1 MAAIAITIAALTA
14 GTVGVASA
22 HDAAGKGAAKAT
34 AIAELVKAG
43 TITQA
48 QADAIAKKFDEM
60 KAAKGANHAADKAA
74 RDAHHAAVKALV
86 ASTLGIDGAA
96 IEARLVAGE
105 TLGAIAGDKKA
116 ALITALVALETK
128 EIEARVTAGSLTA
141 AQATAMKAN
150 LTDHVTKMVDSVKG
164 PKGDKGAKDGKGP
177 KGDKGHKDGKGKGKG
192 PRH

>member
-60 KAAKGANHAADKAA
+60 KAAKDANHAADKAA

-86 ASTLGIDGAA
+86 ASTLGIDGAT
-96 IEARLVAGE
+96 IEARLAAGE

-116 ALITALVALETK
+116 ALITALVAFETK
-128 EIEARVTAGSLTA
+128 EIDARVTAGTMTA
-141 AQATAMKAN
+141 AQATVKKAN
-150 LTDHVTKMVDSVKG
+150 LTDRVTQKVDSVKG
-164 PKGDKGAKDGKGP
+164 VKGMGP
-177 KGDKGHKDGKGKGKG
+177 KGAKGHKDGMGKGKG